1 MNNITILDNVL
12 CKADRELIPHIAPCL
27 KYPKSRWREG
37 QYNKEE
43 ISVPA
48 YFIHKGSGV
57 FLTGLLPRV
66 AAFLKN
72 KDIPFEIKGQYE
84 PLIATNKLSLDGIT
98 LRPDQIT
105 MINLCVEKQRGL
117 IICPTRYGKTVVAL
131 GFMSMF
137 PKAKILFLCNTLDII
152 SQTVTELERFNF
164 RNIAKL
170 GGGSKDWK
178 GKRIV
183 VSTIQT
189 FVKQNP
195 EDYADYFDITI
206 VDEAHHCVGAWN
218 SNKKLVQGQYGT
230 VMCYNDSPVKIGFT
244 ATPPTGKSQILSA
257 EGLLGPII
265 GEMTQ
270 DESIEL
276 KITMK
281 PIIELIPVPYSTRIS
296 SHRKYRDLYQ
306 HGIVDNRIRNKLI
319 CKSIKT
325 KVSEGKTVLVMV
337 KEIQHGLNIQSM
349 AQQVFDMDIDF
360 VRGSTDAD
368 TRQQTKDA
376 FQKRHLKAVISTAV
390 WREGVNIPSLNCTI
404 NAIGG
409 KSEIMTLQSV
419 GRGLTKVEG
428 KTVAE
433 IVDFLDPYRYLA
445 EHCILRLSIYAKNN
459 WL

>member
-27 KYPKSRWREG
+27 KYPKSRWKQG
-37 QYNKEE
+37 QYSKKE
-43 ISVPA
+43 IPVPA

-66 AAFLKN
+66 VTFLKN
-72 KDIPFEIKGQYE
+72 KEIPFEVKGHYE
-84 PLIATNKLSLDGIT
+84 QLTPTSKLYLEGIT
-98 LRPDQIT
+98 PRPDQIN
-105 MINLCVEKQRGL
+105 MANICVEKQRGL
-117 IICPTRYGKTVVAL
+117 IICPTRYGKTVVAMGL
-131 GFMSMF
+131 MSMF
-137 PKAKILFLCNTLDII
+137 PKAKVLFLCHTLDII
-152 SQTVTELERFNF
+152 SQTVTELKRFKF
-164 RNIAKL
+164 QNIAEL
-170 GGGSKDWK
+170 NSKNNVWK

-189 FVKQNP
+189 FVKQSP
-195 EDYADYFDITI
+195 VDYADYFDITI
-206 VDEAHHCVGAWN
+206 VDEAHRCVGAWN
-218 SNKKLVQGQYGT
+218 STKKLVQGQYGT
-230 VMCYNDSPVKIGFT
+230 VMCYNDSPIKIGFT
-244 ATPPTGKSQILSA
+244 ATPQTEKSKMLST

-281 PIIELIPVPYSTRIS
+281 PKIELIPVPYSTRIS
-296 SHRKYRDLYQ
+296 THRKYKDLYDK
-306 HGIVDNRIRNKLI
+306 GVVNNRIRNKLI
-319 CKSIKT
+319 AKCVKT
-325 KVSEGKTVLVMV
+325 KVNEGKTVLVMV

-349 AQQVFDMDIDF
+349 AQQVFGMDIDF
-360 VRGSTDAD
+360 VRGSTDSS

-376 FQKRHLKAVISTAV
+376 FQKRHVKAVISTAV
-390 WREGVNIPSLNCTI
+390 WREGINIPSLNCTI

-419 GRGLTKVEG
+419 GRGLTKMEG

-433 IVDFLDPYRYLA
+433 IVDLLDPYKYLA
-445 EHCILRLSIYAKNN
+445 EHCVLRLSLYIKNN